1 MGFFIDE
8 ISKINVLMQGRVSEN
23 SGHEKGVKYDKT
35 DTAFHEML
43 NANIEKN
50 KVNQPGFTVNESLAR
65 EKLKLLAEI
74 IQVQLK
80 STFLSF
86 GNDSE
91 EKSSNFNME
100 DLLLNLSNN
109 SSLIDSQ
116 VSKIKQISPEVKEI
130 IAPKTLVSDIKA
142 KLTSSQFIEQVI
154 DEASNKYAVDSDLI
168 RSVIRAESNFNPDST
183 SPKGAM
189 GLMQLMPETAKDLEV
204 KRPYDISENVMGGT
218 KYLKT
223 LLDRY
228 EGNTDLAL
236 AAYNWGMGNL
246 ERNPDSLPRETRDYI
261 AKINKFL
268 NS

>member
-1 MGFFIDE
+1 VGFFIDE
-8 ISKINVLMQGRVSEN
+8 ISKVDALMQGRISQS
-23 SGHEKGVKYDKT
+23 SGHEGVVKHDKN
-35 DTAFHEML
+35 DTAFHDIL
-43 NANIEKN
+43 NANIDKN
-50 KVNQPGFTVNESLAR
+50 NENIGGLGDSNSLSS

-86 GNDSE
+86 ANDSQ
-91 EKSSNFNME
+91 EKITNFNME
-100 DLLLNLSNN
+100 GLLLNLSNN

-130 IAPKTLVSDIKA
+130 TAPKTLVSDIKA

-154 DEASNKYAVDSDLI
+154 NEASNKYAVDSDLI

-204 KRPYDISENVMGGT
+204 KRPYDISQNVMGGT

>member
-1 MGFFIDE
+1 VGFFIDE
-8 ISKINVLMQGRVSEN
+8 ISKIDALIQQRVSGS
-23 SGHEKGVKYDKT
+23 SGHEKVVKQDKT
-35 DTAFHEML
+35 DSAFNDML
-43 NANIEKN
+43 NVNIEKN
-50 KVNQPGFTVNESLAR
+50 KGNKVGLAASNSLSR

-80 STFLSF
+80 STLLSF

-100 DLLLNLSNN
+100 GLLLNLSNN

-116 VSKIKQISPEVKEI
+116 VSKIKQ
-130 IAPKTLVSDIKA
+130 SDPVLPDSKSHNIDNVIK
-142 KLTSSQFIEQVI
+142 
-154 DEASNKYAVDSDLI
+154 EASKTYNVNSELI
-168 RSVIRAESNFNPDST
+168 RSVIRAESNFNPDCT
-183 SPKGAM
+183 SSKGTM
-189 GLMQLMPETAKDLEV
+189 GLMQLMPETAKDLGV
-204 KRPYDISENVMGGT
+204 KRPYDMTENVMGGT
-218 KYLKT
+218 NYLKT

-246 ERNPDSLPRETRDYI
+246 ERNPENLPRETRDYI

-268 NS
+268 NSSSNV

>member
-1 MGFFIDE
+1 VGVFIDE
-8 ISKINVLMQGRVSEN
+8 ISKIDALIQQRVSGS
-23 SGHEKGVKYDKT
+23 SGHKNVEKHDKA
-35 DTAFHEML
+35 DTAFNDML

-50 KVNQPGFTVNESLAR
+50 KGNKVGLAASNSLSR
-65 EKLKLLAEI
+65 EKLKLIAEI

-86 GNDSE
+86 SNDSE
-91 EKSSNFNME
+91 EKSSNLNIE

-116 VSKIKQISPEVKEI
+116 VSKIKQ
-130 IAPKTLVSDIKA
+130 SDPVILDSKSYNIENVIK
-142 KLTSSQFIEQVI
+142 
-154 DEASNKYAVDSDLI
+154 EASEKYKVNSDLI
-168 RSVIRAESNFNPDST
+168 RSVIRAESNFNPDCT
-183 SPKGAM
+183 SSKGAM
-189 GLMQLMPETAKDLEV
+189 GLMQLMPETAKELGV

-218 KYLKT
+218 NYLKT
-223 LLDRY
+223 LLNRY

-246 ERNPDSLPRETRDYI
+246 ERNPDNLPRETRNYI

-268 NS
+268 NSSLSV

>member
-8 ISKINVLMQGRVSEN
+8 ISKIDALIQRRVSGSPRHENVLK
-23 SGHEKGVKYDKT
+23 HDKI
-35 DTAFHEML
+35 DTAFNDML

-50 KVNQPGFTVNESLAR
+50 NDNKVGLGASNSLSR

-80 STFLSF
+80 SSFLSF

-116 VSKIKQISPEVKEI
+116 VSKIKQPDPVIPGSK
-130 IAPKTLVSDIKA
+130 SHN
-142 KLTSSQFIEQVI
+142 IENVI
-154 DEASNKYAVDSDLI
+154 NEASKKYKVDSKLI
-168 RSVIRAESNFNPDST
+168 HSVIRAESDFNPDCT
-183 SPKGAM
+183 SSKGAM
-189 GLMQLMPETAKDLEV
+189 GLMQLMPDTAKDLGVE
-204 KRPYDISENVMGGT
+204 RPYDISENVMGGT
-218 KYLKT
+218 NYLKT

-246 ERNPDSLPRETRDYI
+246 ERNPENLPRETRDYI
-261 AKINKFL
+261 AKINEFL
-268 NS
+268 NSASSV